1 MSHMR
6 HEAEKLEDW
15 VRFEAE
21 YKGEYAHQL
30 TEAISKCNTDT
41 ELKDVIVCSILDR
54 YGIYYTKESKSGKVN
69 RPTPETKKMLNLL
82 DNNAFSFTTK
92 STRNSLLS
100 QSINYI
106 KTNSGLYP
114 LLYKVKQIFGNDA
127 DKELLNWLYEEYYQK
142 FSPNDDHIGFVKKYK
157 KIYQK
162 EGKPWEQ

>member
-6 HEAEKLEDW
+6 HEAEKLKDW

-30 TEAISKCNTDT
+30 TEAIRGCNSDTD
-41 ELKDVIVCSILDR
+41 LKDIIVSSILDR
-54 YGIYYTKESKSGKVN
+54 YGIYYTKESKNGKVN

-82 DNNAFSFTTK
+82 DNDNFAFTTK

-100 QSINYI
+100 QSIHYI

-114 LLYKVKQIFGNDA
+114 LLYKAKQIFGKDA
-127 DKELLNWLYEEYYQK
+127 DKELLDWLYKEYYQG
-142 FSPNDDHIGFVKKYK
+142 FSPNDDHIAFVKKYK
-157 KIYQK
+157 KLYQK
-162 EGKPWEQ
+162 EGKPWKQ